1 MSNDS
6 RSNDSRS
13 NDSRSTNN
21 VNGINHITH
30 DNPSRGYSVR
40 HSAYDSAFNLD
51 FEYGYLSMMT
61 NFSTFVSRTQD
72 TYSHFE
78 EGFYRLLDAQRER
91 RIQSYTRRNTNNQVT
106 LAPVSEA
113 SRADSGANNSNS
125 RENRVYRDHRIYINN
140 DDDDDDDDED
150 DDQGDGD
157 GDGDVPIVDGEMG
170 GTGETGG
177 TGGTGENRNTN
188 ANTNTNPNSQRQSQ
202 TNNRGFYDMGNILYS
217 VIPRTVLI
225 DPNSTGL
232 RGSVQNRGLSIQQVE
247 ENTEIINYNSIPQN
261 EILNTECP
269 ISISPF
275 TSNSVVLR
283 LKRCKHCFIP
293 FRMMAWLETH
303 STCPLCRISVIE
315 MGTAAGTGGE
325 NIPQTPNIN
334 TSSINSPDITSL
346 FNSIRDNL
354 VNSFNNT
361 APTTTA
367 PTTTTTTTNPTPLAS
382 RTDLNNNS
390 TNAADANNIFN
401 RLSNLSIDNVND
413 DSIMF
418 SFDMPSYSNTSAS
431 YTNDLHNLNNSYIIP
446 QLSQLFSNTM
456 SMNMPQRT
464 ESTDNNDPNTDN
476 NSDNDRMDL
485 D

>member
-1 MSNDS
+1 M
-6 RSNDSRS
+6 S
-13 NDSRSTNN
+13 NDSRSTNSIN
-21 VNGINHITH
+21 STNHITH

-72 TYSHFE
+72 MYSHFE
-78 EGFYRLLDAQRER
+78 EGFYRLLEAQRER
-91 RIQSYTRRNTNNQVT
+91 RLQSYTRRNTNNPVT
-106 LAPVSEA
+106 LAPESEA
-113 SRADSGANNSNS
+113 SRADSDANNSNS
-125 RENRVYRDHRIYINN
+125 RENRFYRDHRIYINN
-140 DDDDDDDDED
+140 DDDEDDDN

-157 GDGDVPIVDGEMG
+157 GDVPVVDG
-170 GTGETGG
+170 GTGEAGGTGG

-188 ANTNTNPNSQRQSQ
+188 TNTNTNTNMNTNPNSQRQSQ
-202 TNNRGFYDMGNILYS
+202 TTNRGLFDMGNILYS
-217 VIPRTVLI
+217 VIPRTVII

-269 ISISPF
+269 ISILPF

-315 MGTAAGTGGE
+315 TATAAGTGGE
-325 NIPQTPNIN
+325 HIPQTPNIN
-334 TSSINSPDITSL
+334 TPNITSL

-361 APTTTA
+361 SAATTAPPTTAPPTTT
-367 PTTTTTTTNPTPLAS
+367 PLPS
-382 RTDLNNNS
+382 RTDFNNNS
-390 TNAADANNIFN
+390 TNTTDANNIFN

-418 SFDMPSYSNTSAS
+418 SFDMPSHSNTYESQV
-431 YTNDLHNLNNSYIIP
+431 NDLNELSNSYIIP

-456 SMNMPQRT
+456 SRSMPQRT
-464 ESTDNNDPNTDN
+464 ESNYNNEPNTDN
-476 NSDNDRMDL
+476 NSDNDHMDL